1 MRKKIYRQKIKLYT
15 FHLMT
20 KKNQLN
26 TVKIYFDT
34 ILHKKFLKIKPNRQR
49 GIYEIAKKKQANLG
63 ARFIIYYAP

>member
-1 MRKKIYRQKIKLYT
+1 
-15 FHLMT
+15 MT

-49 GIYEIAKKKQANLG
+49 GIYEIAKKKQANLS
-63 ARFIIYYAP
+63 ARFIINYAPKC